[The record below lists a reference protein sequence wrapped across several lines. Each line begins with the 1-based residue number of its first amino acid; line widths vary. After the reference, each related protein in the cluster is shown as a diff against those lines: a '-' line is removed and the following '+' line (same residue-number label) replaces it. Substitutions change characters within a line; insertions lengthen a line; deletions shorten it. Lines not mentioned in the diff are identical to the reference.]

1 MTLVYDAGWQG
12 KKVRGLIWFLLAV
25 GVLFFWLASMEPT
38 TPPPPEVESAAERL
52 FARLFAVTA
61 GLAMAGGI
69 LVYGRCYVSRV
80 EVEDDGTVR
89 VRTVGP
95 FGSPE
100 HVLAPGDIVSGRYHD
115 GEFVTHEHAVNAP
128 WYTVRVRGRR
138 LPLIL
143 DPQGDF
149 HDAARTELALGLESG
164 SLAIR
169 EESRPLVPTAP
180 KPILTEK
187 ERKHLKRARRRR

>member
-1 MTLVYDAGWQG
+1 MTVVYDAGWQG
-12 KKVRGLIWFLLAV
+12 KKVRGLIWLLLAA
-25 GVLFFWLASMEPT
+25 GVLFFWLASLEPAVL
-38 TPPPPEVESAAERL
+38 PPPEVETAAERL

-69 LVYGRCYVSRV
+69 LVYGRCYIGRV
-80 EVEDDGTVR
+80 EVEDDGTAR

-95 FGSPE
+95 IGSPE
-100 HVLAPGDIVSGRYHD
+100 HVLRPGDIVSGRYHD
-115 GEFVTHEHAVNAP
+115 GRFETLEHKVNAP

-143 DPQGDF
+143 DPQGDVL
-149 HDAARTELALGLESG
+149 DAARTELALGLEPG
-164 SLAIR
+164 SLAIW
-169 EESRPLVPTAP
+169 EESRPLPPPAP
-180 KPILTEK
+180 KPVLTEK